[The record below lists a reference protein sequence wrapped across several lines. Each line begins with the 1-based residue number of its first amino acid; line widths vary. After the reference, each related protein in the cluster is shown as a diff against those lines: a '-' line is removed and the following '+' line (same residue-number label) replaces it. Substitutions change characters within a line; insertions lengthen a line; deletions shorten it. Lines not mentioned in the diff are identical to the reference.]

1 MKQCP
6 RCNQTYSDDQLNFC
20 LNDGE
25 LLTGFTSD
33 PPPTRFADDPPPTAM
48 VDASRVTN
56 PASWPAASS
65 PPSAWQQQPLV
76 QQQPQQM
83 FAQYPMSLSPNQTL
97 AVVSL
102 CLGIGS
108 LTIGWCCSLGL
119 LLSPGALITGFIA
132 LSQNKKDPQKYGGR
146 GLAIGGIVTG
156 SVFLAA
162 YLVIIIIYGA
172 AILFG
177 GLSGMH

>member
-25 LLTGFTSD
+25 LLTGFTSE
-33 PPPTRFADDPPPTAM
+33 PPPPRFADDPPPTVM
-48 VDASRVTN
+48 MDASRVTN
-56 PASWPAASS
+56 PSSWPAASS
-65 PPSAWQQQPLV
+65 PPSAWPQQPLV
-76 QQQPQQM
+76 QQPQQM
-83 FAQYPMSLSPNQTL
+83 FAQYPMSMSPNQTL

-119 LLSPGALITGFIA
+119 LLSPAALITGFIA

-162 YLVIIIIYGA
+162 YLVIIVLYGA

-177 GLSGMH
+177 GLSGVH